1 VVRINSP
8 GMDDRYPKF
17 IAPENRHKSWNKIPV
32 KGAGPDISVG
42 KKILALI
49 ATKANKKIRTMRKGA
64 TF

>member
-1 VVRINSP
+1 
-8 GMDDRYPKF
+8 M
-17 IAPENRHKSWNKIPV
+17 IPV

-49 ATKANKKIRTMRKGA
+49 VTNANKNTRMMRKGP